1 MNPANQGQ
9 RPAQS
14 QPAGERQPFPQR
26 QEQASA
32 KGQPLPQR
40 QEQASAKGQPLP
52 QRQEQAAAK
61 GQPLPQRQEQASAKG
76 QPLPHRQEQPAQ
88 DILPGDSP
96 PAGSW
101 MEHPGLKGIDPA
113 KLMSIMQLYNQAGSK
128 SSSELL
134 PFLLASVGNMQ
145 RSGMSLSQDEFRL
158 IFDALKQGKSQEEL
172 ARMNQMIQMFRMMN
186 PGKKTD

>member
-32 KGQPLPQR
+32 KGQPLPQH
-40 QEQASAKGQPLP
+40 QEQASDKGQPFP
-52 QRQEQAAAK
+52 QRQEQAA
-61 GQPLPQRQEQASAKG
+61 AKG

-88 DILPGDSP
+88 DIPPGDSP
-96 PAGSW
+96 PSGSW

-172 ARMNQMIQMFRMMN
+172 ARMNQMIQMFHMMN